1 MRKPIRGHLRHHAR
15 FYLSGILGLVAW
27 IAAGRLPSSLRAVVA
42 ADAFFLAYLASVVVL
57 AIRARPDDI
66 RRRASFEDAGIV
78 LIALL
83 TISIVGSSV
92 VAIFGIVN
100 RAAAPAPL
108 ELGLAIA
115 SVPLGWMMLH
125 TVAALRYAHL
135 YYARAGAAS
144 GSGKRQDAGGL
155 AFPGVEE
162 PSLWD
167 FLYFAFVIGMTGQ
180 VSDVQVL
187 TSGLRRAVL
196 VQGITSFFFN
206 TVILALAVNV
216 AAGLVR

>member
-1 MRKPIRGHLRHHAR
+1 LRKPIRGHLRHHAR
-15 FYLSGILGLVAW
+15 FYLAGILGLVVWTVGA
-27 IAAGRLPSSLRAVVA
+27 RLPSSLRAVVA
-42 ADAFFLAYLASVVVL
+42 ADAFFVAYLASVVAL

-83 TISIVGSSV
+83 TISIVGSSF

-125 TVAALRYAHL
+125 AVAALRYAHL
-135 YYARAGAAS
+135 YYARAGAS
-144 GSGKRQDAGGL
+144 GDGKRRDAGGL

-167 FLYFAFVIGMTGQ
+167 FFYFAFVIGMTGQ

-216 AAGLVR
+216 AAGVVR

>member
-15 FYLSGILGLVAW
+15 FYLAGILGLVVWAV
-27 IAAGRLPSSLRAVVA
+27 GGPLPSPLRAVVA
-42 ADAFFLAYLASVVVL
+42 ADAFFVAYLASVVAL
-57 AIRARPDDI
+57 AIRSRPDDI
-66 RRRASFEDAGIV
+66 RRRASFEDAGIG

-83 TISIVGSSV
+83 TIAIVGSSF

-100 RAAAPAPL
+100 AAAGSGPL

-125 TVAALRYAHL
+125 AVAALRYAHL
-135 YYARAGAAS
+135 YYGRAGAPSAD
-144 GSGKRQDAGGL
+144 GKRHDAGGL

-162 PSLWD
+162 PSLGD
-167 FLYFAFVIGMTGQ
+167 FFYFAYVIGMTGQ

-187 TSGLRRAVL
+187 TSALRRAVL

-216 AAGLVR
+216 AAGVVR